1 MEWCSR
7 KKKQPHKGPEV
18 GPCLVCL
25 RNSKEVHA
33 ARIEFGRESDK
44 DEGREMMRW
53 VVGAQ

>member
-1 MEWCSR
+1 M
-7 KKKQPHKGPEV
+7 
-18 GPCLVCL
+18 VCL

-33 ARIEFGRESDK
+33 ARIEFGRKSDK